1 MTTLILL
8 ALSYWGGLG
17 DWAGSLLPVRVDA
30 AEIDPATLLTRPQAE
45 DGIQLFEE
53 RTTQNPEDA
62 VSLAILGQLYAQQAW
77 ETDDVPLY
85 RKAAETQQQ
94 SLSLLPDYEPARV
107 ALAAAHLAVH
117 QFEEAYSLGLSI
129 YEENPKRVDALA
141 TAGDAALALGRYQ
154 EAERIYGQLKDEAPS
169 SLVQVRLAHLAELN
183 GDREGAIHIMQR
195 ATKEALS
202 AGQDK
207 DQLAWYLFRLGD
219 LYFDIGRFDDAAEY
233 LQAALR
239 VRPDY
244 PAALGV
250 LAEIEA
256 ANGRLEAAIALYQQE
271 LELGSS
277 IGTLAALGDLFI
289 LTGQTTEAQTYYL
302 AIETEFAPLAETDP
316 AIYGREL
323 AAFYADHDIQMDK
336 ALELITADLDH
347 RQDIQGYDTAAWI
360 YYRLGELD
368 KAQEMMSLAR
378 QLGTLDAALLYHAGM
393 IAQARG
399 ETAEAANLLSQA
411 LDINPA
417 FDPIQARI
425 AGQTL
430 NSTKG
435 S

>member
-1 MTTLILL
+1 
-8 ALSYWGGLG
+8 
-17 DWAGSLLPVRVDA
+17 
-30 AEIDPATLLTRPQAE
+30 
-45 DGIQLFEE
+45 
-53 RTTQNPEDA
+53 
-62 VSLAILGQLYAQQAW
+62 
-77 ETDDVPLY
+77 
-85 RKAAETQQQ
+85 
-94 SLSLLPDYEPARV
+94 
-107 ALAAAHLAVH
+107 
-117 QFEEAYSLGLSI
+117 
-129 YEENPKRVDALA
+129 
-141 TAGDAALALGRYQ
+141 
-154 EAERIYGQLKDEAPS
+154 
-169 SLVQVRLAHLAELN
+169 
-183 GDREGAIHIMQR
+183 MQR

-323 AAFYADHDIQMDK
+323 AAFYADHDIQMDN